1 MFRNFHFIY
10 AGHRVAWIIPLPDW
24 NRGQVL
30 GGDATIPLLGGDAT
44 FPSWEGLG
52 VGSPFPAP
60 RFHEDKFC
68 EDKFYEDK
76 GPIQTCPRENGD
88 KTVTNPSLKAG
99 VIRCV
104 GADRP

>member
-1 MFRNFHFIY
+1 MYRNFHFIY

-60 RFHEDKFC
+60 RFHEDK
-68 EDKFYEDK
+68 

-88 KTVTNPSLKAG
+88 KTVANPSLKAG